1 MLRKKTYLTRRL
13 VGFGALGEFGVF
25 EGTVDVEGEGDFA
38 VGDFGAFEAG
48 EGVGEKTLLGG
59 DGGDALVVEFV
70 GAGNADAARAVDIDS
85 VPVNVDDFAGD
96 PEILEFEVGGNR
108 GEGSGIFFCG
118 AEIVE
123 AGELHQV
130 GAEHEAGGLAVG
142 QLDVAGTVHV
152 GERPVGVFDGAGK
165 LEVTVESSGEQS
177 SQVVKVGEESREVD
191 PFCVCVG
198 FEGRGALG
206 QADGKIAGGFS
217 GADVGFEI
225 GEKDFTRLQS
235 EFCVDIGRFDGGE
248 A

>member
-25 EGTVDVEGEGDFA
+25 EGTVDVEGERDFA

-130 GAEHEAGGLAVG
+130 GAEQEAGGLPVG
-142 QLDVAGTVHV
+142 QLDLAGTVHV
-152 GERPVGVFDGAGK
+152 GERPVSVFDGAGK
-165 LEVTVESSGEQS
+165 L
-177 SQVVKVGEESREVD
+177 
-191 PFCVCVG
+191 
-198 FEGRGALG
+198 
-206 QADGKIAGGFS
+206 
-217 GADVGFEI
+217 
-225 GEKDFTRLQS
+225 
-235 EFCVDIGRFDGGE
+235 
-248 A
+248 